1 MIREKFIHKYGKKL
15 KYFKS
20 RFNLTYDYKK
30 KEYLSLN
37 KIVKGNIQY
46 LKVYLINIILFSK
59 CPDIITS
66 QTGGSIVASILT
78 EGFRHIKIYNLGI
91 YT

>member
-20 RFNLTYDYKK
+20 QFNLNYDYKK
-30 KEYLSLN
+30 KEFLSKL
-37 KIVKGNIQY
+37 VKGNIQY
-46 LKVYLINIILFSK
+46 MKVYLINIIIFSK

-66 QTGGSIVASILT
+66 QTGGSIVASILSK
-78 EGFRHIKIYNLGI
+78 GFRHMKIYNLGV